1 MARTSSMRGGRQ
13 RSLKSDIN
21 VVPYIDVMLVLL
33 IIFMVAAPVVD
44 PGIIDLPKAGK
55 TAKPPS
61 EYAEVTLK
69 VDGSNTVTIKGKGRG
84 TGESVKLATR
94 DDMIAQLRQLHAQD
108 PDMPLM
114 IAAEKDVKYDEVVHV
129 LSTARKMGM
138 PKVSLVVINE

>member
-13 RSLKSDIN
+13 RSFKSEIN

-33 IIFMVAAPVVD
+33 IIFMVSAPLVD

-84 TGESVKLATR
+84 AGESVKLATR